1 MKTNQRF
8 RVLNPKACSTFQ
20 QRLYLLRFLRT
31 KLRLELV
38 ELIEEGHVFT
48 CVRNR

>member
-1 MKTNQRF
+1 
-8 RVLNPKACSTFQ
+8 LP
-20 QRLYLLRFLRT
+20 RFLRT